1 MTSGSGLNQ
10 WLPKAGVA
18 VFIAAS
24 VLVGIAIASSVIR
37 SRSLLLRDVEVLG
50 TTHLP
55 REEVL
60 EFTGLDRPRSALEVD
75 ARVLEEVL
83 RQHTWVEGVQV
94 DRPSRDGLHIR
105 IQEAVPRA
113 VITAPELML
122 VTAEGRVIDRVDA
135 LPTDLPLM
143 TGVVRPRSGD
153 SVSPESWIPPAP
165 EQIEAEGW
173 VVDGPVVASA
183 IEVVDAWRAT
193 VSGAM
198 NPIVEMGWSSVTGL
212 TVWLA
217 SGVEVKLGDHEMAQ
231 RMRRVEQVLEEASVR
246 DRRLVRIDA
255 RGGRTMT
262 LRYASDEKG
271 SDQP

>member
-1 MTSGSGLNQ
+1 M
-10 WLPKAGVA
+10 
-18 VFIAAS
+18 FITAS

-60 EFTGLDRPRSALEVD
+60 EFTGLDRPRSSLEVD
-75 ARVLEEVL
+75 ASVLEEVL

-122 VTAEGRVIDRVDA
+122 VTAEGRVIDRVEA
-135 LPTDLPLM
+135 IPEDLPLM
-143 TGVVRPRSGD
+143 TGVVRPGSRSEAL
-153 SVSPESWIPPAP
+153 PESWIPPAP
-165 EQIEAEGW
+165 EQVEVDGW

-183 IEVVDAWRAT
+183 IAVVDAWRAT
-193 VSGAM
+193 VTGAM
-198 NPIVEMGWSSVTGL
+198 NPIVELGWSPVTGL

-217 SGVEVKLGDHEMAQ
+217 SGVEVKLGDHEMAH
-231 RMRRVEQVLEEASVR
+231 RMRSVEQILEEASVR

-262 LRYASDEKG
+262 LRYASEEKR